1 MKPILHIIRDFLL
14 GCSCG
19 LIYFVVEICYRGY
32 SHWSMFVL
40 AMFCGVFCIDHI
52 NNYMSFDLDF
62 RAQVMISTGLCT
74 LSEGLCGLYVNI
86 YKGWNVWDYSNL
98 PLTFFFGQCNVFFVF
113 AWIVLCIIGIFYCD
127 AMNYYIFKID
137 PCPYYKIGGKVF
149 LRFPYRK
156 QKGV

>member
-62 RAQVMISTGLCT
+62 RVQVMISTGLCT

-86 YKGWNVWDYSNL
+86 YKGWNVWDYTKEAGDIL
-98 PLTFFFGQCNVFFVF
+98 GQICPLFTFYWFCLCCGVFG
-113 AWIVLCIIGIFYCD
+113 ALRLLCCIGSRVSK
-127 AMNYYIFKID
+127 NS
-137 PCPYYKIGGKVF
+137 
-149 LRFPYRK
+149 
-156 QKGV
+156 GVSTFHYQ